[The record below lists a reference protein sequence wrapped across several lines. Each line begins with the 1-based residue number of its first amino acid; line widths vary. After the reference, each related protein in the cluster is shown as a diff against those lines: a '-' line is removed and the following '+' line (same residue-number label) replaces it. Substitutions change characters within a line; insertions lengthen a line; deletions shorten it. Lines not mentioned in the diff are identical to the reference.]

1 MKNKTKIISKII
13 SIIIAIILLQTL
25 FYKFSAA
32 SESVY
37 IFETVGL
44 EPFGRIGIGVLELI
58 ASILILYRKTTVYGA
73 LLSLG
78 LISGAIFLHL
88 TKLGIEVLNDN
99 GLLFY
104 LAVTVFILTTI
115 ILVIHKNELFTI
127 IKKYRSSKI

>member
-1 MKNKTKIISKII
+1 MKNKTKLISKII

-32 SESVY
+32 PESVY

-73 LLSLG
+73 LLSFG
-78 LISGAIFLHL
+78 IISGAIFLHL
-88 TKLGIEVLNDN
+88 TKLGIEVHNDN

-104 LAVTVFILTTI
+104 LAVIVFVLSSI
-115 ILVIHKNELFTI
+115 ILVIHKNKLSAI
-127 IKKYRSSKI
+127 IKKYRPSLS

>member
-1 MKNKTKIISKII
+1 MKNKTKLISKII
-13 SIIIAIILLQTL
+13 SIIIVIILLQTL

-32 SESVY
+32 PESVY

-73 LLSLG
+73 LLSFG
-78 LISGAIFLHL
+78 IISGAIFLHL
-88 TKLGIEVLNDN
+88 TKLGIEVHNDN

-104 LAVTVFILTTI
+104 LAVIVFVLSSI
-115 ILVIHKNELFTI
+115 ILVIHKNKLSAI
-127 IKKYRSSKI
+127 IKKYRPSLS